1 MRVQRASRRN
11 PWPMLGCGCAG
22 IGIGVVL
29 MLGIGLLLLLPA
41 LPGLA
46 ARVAG
51 LTPKGDTQ
59 AVFASVQQLPTPE
72 IRVQNPVAPPD
83 AVLDINQPNVG
94 PLPASENYYSV
105 ATGVTNTGAPA
116 ATVTFTEANLMEL
129 CVQRTTV
136 CSNTNDQFR
145 NVRIDLRP
153 GGVVIYA
160 DVQLPDFPVQQ
171 TVGIAL
177 RLDSSGRQF
186 EVAGVDIGGQLF
198 DLPPG
203 TLGDQVAQ
211 IAANGNALLQ
221 QMELEAGGGQYRL
234 SQVYIDDTTA
244 TLVLQ

>member
-1 MRVQRASRRN
+1 MRVQRASRRS
-11 PWPMLGCGCAG
+11 PWLLLGCGCAG
-22 IGIGVVL
+22 IGVGVILVL
-29 MLGIGLLLLLPA
+29 GLGALLLLPA

-46 ARVAG
+46 ARAAG
-51 LTPKGDTQ
+51 MTPKGDTQ
-59 AVFASVQQLPTPE
+59 AMFANVQQPPTPV
-72 IRVQNPVAPPD
+72 IVVQNPAAPD
-83 AVLDINQPNVG
+83 AVLDINQANVG
-94 PLPASENYYSV
+94 PLPASDNYYSA
-105 ATGVTNTGAPA
+105 ATGMTDTGAPA
-116 ATVTFTEANLMEL
+116 AAVTFTEANLMDL
-129 CVQRTTV
+129 CVQRTTL

-153 GGVVIYA
+153 GGAVVYA
-160 DVQLPDFPVQQ
+160 DVHLPDLPVQQ
-171 TVGIAL
+171 AVGVAL

-203 TLGDQVAQ
+203 GLGDQVAQ

-234 SQVYIDDTTA
+234 SQVYIDDTAA